1 MTKSSNDSYIGLSDN
16 YHYLSEIFDQ
26 YIGRDYYEYIRNR
39 FKNICNDLAPASRHL
54 DIGCGTGDLLEYSYS
69 LGLNVTG
76 IDISPAMIKEAKAR
90 LNSNIDITCKSFF
103 DVSNTNWN
111 IITAN
116 NDVFNYL
123 AIDHKLEYIF
133 GHLSDLLTNNGVF
146 YGDVV
151 SDYDILENWND
162 SGHTHTD
169 SKTFRCN
176 VSYKVENHTYP
187 TGLVKRDW
195 EIKENNQWVKKESEI
210 EVLRGISVDEIISA
224 SEKNNLSVSLSE
236 FPNGNIEIFIVKH

>member
-1 MTKSSNDSYIGLSDN
+1 MKKSFNDSSLRLKDN
-16 YHYLSEIFDQ
+16 YQYLSGIFDQ
-26 YIGRDYYEYIRNR
+26 HIGNKYYGYLRDQ
-39 FKNICNDLAPASRHL
+39 FKKICNGLVSKAKHL
-54 DIGCGTGDLLEYSYS
+54 DVGCGTGDLIEYSHS
-69 LGLNVTG
+69 LGFNVKG
-76 IDISPAMIKEAKAR
+76 IDISPAMIKKAKER
-90 LNSNIDITCKSFF
+90 LNSNIDISCNSFF
-103 DVSNTNWN
+103 DISNTNWN

-133 GHLSDLLTNNGVF
+133 SHLSGLLTTNGVF

-151 SDYDILENWND
+151 SDYDILENWKD

-210 EVLRGISVDEIISA
+210 EVLRGLSVNEIISA